1 MEKVKATPKATSPVM
16 PNTTRRGI
24 NLRPVASSAAGTA
37 DIGDLYVGQ
46 EAIGVLVGTDPARQW
61 LDIESIDGVA
71 VTTKTFCA
79 AWLCDVTEIVV
90 EPPAASQPNI
100 RVDVTLYDDW
110 TGKVDVILNEETPP
124 IATWTGRLKPPPLG

>member
-1 MEKVKATPKATSPVM
+1 MAKFKATPKTTSPVM

-46 EAIGVLVGTDPARQW
+46 EAVGVLVGTDPTRQW

-90 EPPAASQPNI
+90 VVEPPAPVEPNI
-100 RVDVTLYDDW
+100 EVKVTLFDDW
-110 TGKVDVILNEETPP
+110 TGEVATVVNSQVVN
-124 IATWTGRLKPPPLG
+124 TWTGRLKPPLG